1 MSKSE
6 LDVEENKSGGS
17 KAGEGAFPP
26 TPAEPAQIKKVWIDL
41 SDIRIPIKTGANA
54 AEILKDILR
63 NYKVRILVLLNF
75 SDTFEILRDYRGVAK
90 KIFAEEENDEVAI
103 QKTAEKLAELRY
115 IVTFTGITVVML
127 YTGKETAV
135 AFVEPRE

>member
-1 MSKSE
+1 
-6 LDVEENKSGGS
+6 
-17 KAGEGAFPP
+17 
-26 TPAEPAQIKKVWIDL
+26 
-41 SDIRIPIKTGANA
+41 
-54 AEILKDILR
+54 
-63 NYKVRILVLLNF
+63 LLNF